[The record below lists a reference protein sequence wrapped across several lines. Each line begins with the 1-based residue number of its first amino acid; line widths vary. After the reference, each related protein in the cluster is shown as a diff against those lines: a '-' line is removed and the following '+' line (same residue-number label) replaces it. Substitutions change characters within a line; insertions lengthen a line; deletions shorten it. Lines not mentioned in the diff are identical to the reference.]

1 MSRAPL
7 YLAQFA
13 TGMVAV
19 SLGPL
24 LDSILRDLGIPLA
37 QGGVPATAFFLG
49 TPLGI
54 VVVNVFLAQVP
65 VKWCLVCGAMVLSAG
80 LAAAGLLSRGL
91 WSFCIAYFFVGFASV
106 MFSLIPGMWI
116 AAHVREKTAWA
127 LNLIMLSCVFAMI
140 VTPLCWGA
148 LVGWGVSWRWVLTG
162 EACFAVLLALVLAAF
177 PLADIPGRE
186 NLRLRHVRE
195 VVAFN
200 PRLVAAMMA
209 AGFMYTGA
217 EAILTTWL
225 PKFEVDVFGAGG
237 AWAGMVVTLYFV
249 GQLIGRSAMSTL
261 IRRFRPSTMLV
272 GFAIVM
278 AVFVGATA
286 ASPSQGASLVL
297 MLFAGLGASA
307 SVSQI
312 GSYSSRFPNW
322 HAGVVFSAFQI
333 AAGLGASLFP
343 YMTGPVAE
351 GLGFRAAIAVAVIPA
366 LILALLA
373 LCLRRVSGEVK
384 APEEQA
390 AS

>member
-1 MSRAPL
+1 
-7 YLAQFA
+7 
-13 TGMVAV
+13 
-19 SLGPL
+19 
-24 LDSILRDLGIPLA
+24 
-37 QGGVPATAFFLG
+37 
-49 TPLGI
+49 
-54 VVVNVFLAQVP
+54 
-65 VKWCLVCGAMVLSAG
+65 
-80 LAAAGLLSRGL
+80 
-91 WSFCIAYFFVGFASV
+91 
-106 MFSLIPGMWI
+106 
-116 AAHVREKTAWA
+116 
-127 LNLIMLSCVFAMI
+127 
-140 VTPLCWGA
+140 
-148 LVGWGVSWRWVLTG
+148 
-162 EACFAVLLALVLAAF
+162 VLLALVLAAF

-261 IRRFRPSTMLV
+261 IRRFLPSTMLV

-286 ASPSQGASLVL
+286 AAPSQGASLAL